1 MEIQMTTATAVAPVA
16 STGFKSHN
24 EFLADLNAKTT
35 EDLLAVMDQYKLTPF
50 ENEKETV
57 YFAKYLLQGER
68 KGLSGTA
75 NVVYARTQTT
85 KLSNDMPHLLNTEPT
100 SVSQP
105 VQKVKSK
112 VAKVTTPKAPKVAKE
127 KAEKPAKVAKVKA
140 DKETLTPFTVFFR
153 ADRNKFMAVNG
164 EGKAEAARPTAEAC
178 LAFLFKKYNV
188 NGTLV
193 K

>member
-1 MEIQMTTATAVAPVA
+1 MEIQMTTAVAPVA
-16 STGFKSHN
+16 PVAPVATGFQSHN

-68 KGLSGTA
+68 KGLTGTA

-85 KLSNDMPHLLNTEPT
+85 KLANELPHLLDTEPT

-105 VQKVKSK
+105 SKKVKSK
-112 VAKVTTPKAPKVAKE
+112 VATPKAPKVAKD
-127 KAEKPAKVAKVKA
+127 KTEKPAKVAKVKA

-188 NGTLV
+188 KGKLV